1 MSALLTST
9 QNLLPILPFLLPPVT
24 DANNMHSDAVML
36 QGHVSSSPR
45 LSSSSTSPAKR
56 DIPIEDDD
64 GDQSCCSEDSVLSVG
79 KEGSGGNGGG
89 GGDSSSCGETKHDD
103 ENMSNLSVDEQS
115 SVNQDFD
122 VNSSDESMCQNN
134 DSLLMASATL
144 RIPVP
149 VVRPNPSRFQEEF
162 IRKSQLYAEE
172 LMKQQMQFMAAARA
186 SAFTTIPTV
195 GSSQSEFRVPNVENF
210 HSHLNAISKLAAAT
224 NSPFVQSPS
233 QSLNQLQQQL
243 NHLPFINNNIHDQ
256 RLKFSIDNILK
267 ADFGSKLTESLM
279 KSSKNSGS
287 KKNNSSNKIKPM
299 DLTSLTQEM
308 NQEVSSPISSPD
320 QKSTSEN
327 ESSSSKSSDP
337 MVWPAW
343 VYCTRY
349 SDRPSSGECFVY
361 VFTDGFLDIACYYF
375 GFSFQ
380 IFYIWNSLEKDLYS
394 LRFVLIC

>member
-24 DANNMHSDAVML
+24 DANSMHSDAIML
-36 QGHVSSSPR
+36 QGHASSSPR

-89 GGDSSSCGETKHDD
+89 GGDSSSCGETKQDD

-308 NQEVSSPISSPD
+308 NQEVASPISSPD

-349 SDRPSSGECFVY
+349 SDRPSSGECFVFFVY
-361 VFTDGFLDIACYYF
+361 VFTDGFVGIVC
-375 GFSFQ
+375 
-380 IFYIWNSLEKDLYS
+380 
-394 LRFVLIC
+394 

>member
-9 QNLLPILPFLLPPVT
+9 QNLLPILPFLLPVT
-24 DANNMHSDAVML
+24 EVNSMHSDAIML
-36 QGHVSSSPR
+36 QGHASSSPR
-45 LSSSSTSPAKR
+45 LSSSSTSPVKK
-56 DIPIEDDD
+56 DISTEDDE
-64 GDQSCCSEDSVLSVG
+64 GDRSCCSEDSVLSVG

-89 GGDSSSCGETKHDD
+89 DSSSCGETKLDD
-103 ENMSNLSVDEQS
+103 ENLSNLSVDEQS

-134 DSLLMASATL
+134 ESLLMASATL

-149 VVRPNPSRFQEEF
+149 VVRPSPSRFQEEF

-186 SAFTTIPTV
+186 SAFTTLPTV
-195 GSSQSEFRVPNVENF
+195 GSAQSEFRVPNVENF
-210 HSHLNAISKLAAAT
+210 HSHLNAISKLAAAS
-224 NSPFVQSPS
+224 NSPFVQSPP

-267 ADFGSKLTESLM
+267 ADFGSKLTESLI
-279 KSSKNSGS
+279 KNSKNSGM
-287 KKNNSSNKIKPM
+287 KKNSCSNKIKPM
-299 DLTSLTQEM
+299 DLTSLTQEI
-308 NQEVSSPISSPD
+308 NQEVASPISSPD
-320 QKSTSEN
+320 QKTTSEN
-327 ESSSSKSSDP
+327 DSSSSKSSDP

-349 SDRPSSGECFVY
+349 SDRPSSGMHKFE
-361 VFTDGFLDIACYYF
+361 I
-375 GFSFQ
+375 SF
-380 IFYIWNSLEKDLYS
+380 Y
-394 LRFVLIC
+394 

>member
-9 QNLLPILPFLLPPVT
+9 QNLLPILPFLLPVT
-24 DANNMHSDAVML
+24 DANSMHSDAVML
-36 QGHVSSSPR
+36 QGHVSSSSPR

-56 DIPIEDDD
+56 DIHTVEDD
-64 GDQSCCSEDSVLSVG
+64 GELSCCSEDSVLSVG
-79 KEGSGGNGGG
+79 KEVGG

-186 SAFTTIPTV
+186 SAFTSIPTV
-195 GSSQSEFRVPNVENF
+195 GNSQSEFRVPNVENF

-279 KSSKNSGS
+279 KNNKSSGA

-299 DLTSLTQEM
+299 DLTSLTQEVC
-308 NQEVSSPISSPD
+308 QEVSSPISSPD
-320 QKSTSEN
+320 QKATSDN

-349 SDRPSSGECFVY
+349 SDRPSSGEFPL
-361 VFTDGFLDIACYYF
+361 FTDGVFLLFFEIL
-375 GFSFQ
+375 FSC
-380 IFYIWNSLEKDLYS
+380 ILL
-394 LRFVLIC
+394 V